1 MSVSQRREPECSC
14 IAQITTMGGVGGI
27 RKGREENVEGD
38 ERSVEE
44 EEVERN
50 RRGEEGTPRCPKLR
64 YPLKTMLNK

>member
-1 MSVSQRREPECSC
+1 
-14 IAQITTMGGVGGI
+14 MGGVGGI